1 MDKRKNNHQVTIKL
15 TVYFEDPFWVGV
27 LERVEGEMLS
37 VCKITFGAE
46 PRDYEVA
53 AFLREH
59 YYKLRFSPGIT
70 VESKA
75 AEHKNPKR
83 VQRAARRETLKQGVG
98 TKSQQAMKLLQ
109 EENKRARKVR
119 SREEKIAEDERLW
132 EMKRVRKK
140 EKKRGR

>member
-1 MDKRKNNHQVTIKL
+1 MGETVGKL
-15 TVYFEDPFWVGV
+15 SVFFEDPFWVGV

-37 VCKITFGAE
+37 ACKITFGAE
-46 PRDYEVA
+46 PRDYEVE

-109 EENKRARKVR
+109 EIFISCCLKSCKVYFLFFHNVFLQIVD
-119 SREEKIAEDERLW
+119 KIC
-132 EMKRVRKK
+132 
-140 EKKRGR
+140 